1 MENFENKNNDVF
13 VELAKVKSDPVPITI
28 EDEKEEEKDEKNHL
42 TPSDEGEGTLTVDVY
57 DDGDDIVVQSTVAG
71 VDDDDLEINITTES
85 VTVKGTRKQERK
97 IDEKNYFY
105 QELFWG
111 SFSRSIILPQEIDPD
126 HSTANLSKGVLTI
139 RMPKLTRSKTK
150 KLKVKA
156 AD

>member
-1 MENFENKNNDVF
+1 MDEENKNNDVF
-13 VELAKVKSDPVPITI
+13 VELAKIKSDPVPIKI
-28 EDEKEEEKDEKNHL
+28 EDDKEEGKDGGSHL
-42 TPSDEGEGTLTVDVY
+42 TSSDEGEGTLTVDVY

-85 VTVKGTRKQERK
+85 VTVKGTRKQEKK
-97 IDEKNYFY
+97 IEEKSYFY

-111 SFSRSIILPQEIDPD
+111 SFSRSIILPQEVDPD

>member
-1 MENFENKNNDVF
+1 MDEENKGSDIF

-28 EDEKEEEKDEKNHL
+28 EDDK
-42 TPSDEGEGTLTVDVY
+42 TPAPSDEGEGTLTVDVY

-85 VTVKGTRKQERK
+85 VTVKGTRKQEKK
-97 IDEKNYFY
+97 IEEKNYFY

-111 SFSRSIILPQEIDPD
+111 SFSRSIILPQEVDPD
-126 HSTANLSKGVLTI
+126 HSTANLSKGILTI